1 LKKADRVILTDPLN
15 PRGIEVNRFSSE
27 EVSSQTNEVGGSVHY
42 VGDPKAAGDAFEREM
57 QKGDVWILCLANW
70 FVQPRKQILE
80 ASSET

>member
-1 LKKADRVILTDPLN
+1 
-15 PRGIEVNRFSSE
+15 
-27 EVSSQTNEVGGSVHY
+27 VHY